1 MTPFSAPR
9 RVTQWRQKTGFEKT
23 GFSQKP
29 RSIVSTQKNQE
40 AVMKNLRKMT
50 SSVGSYVSNRILIAV
65 LLSIVALA
73 VAVPSQAQRT
83 TFTMPRFTPPAQT
96 YHPPAQT
103 YHPPAQT
110 SRPAQTQSR
119 PAQPQST
126 PRATGSTPQP
136 QPKTT
141 QPRPAAPSRAEVQKQ
156 EKAQARAQKEEQKQN
171 QKQQKGQARQQK
183 EQQKQQQKQAKEQQ
197 KEQARQQKALQKK
210 QQNDNKVAKAPK
222 ARSASPSVAKAP
234 PSKTPVNNEE
244 AKSSTGASS
253 TASQTQVQRLN
264 ASRSNMS
271 GINRK
276 PLPAGEVTVHPNGR
290 MTLKA
295 EGGRQY
301 GLRSNGTIASYGDRE
316 KTVSFDKQGKVSS
329 IHTASMDIHNGAH
342 GQRTIVSHRADGSK
356 VVSTGRHSGYVE
368 RNLVMNN
375 RNYIQRTTL
384 INQRVY
390 TRTFLANG
398 FGGVAFVP
406 PAFFAPGFYGWAYYP
421 WAAPI
426 SFTWGWLGAPWYAGP
441 YFVASPRYTSAAFW
455 LTDYMIGETL
465 ATAYQLHHDAAG
477 FDDAS
482 DDMSADNST
491 ADFTDAGTSPDGDSD
506 PETVR
511 TNATTPITAEL
522 KTEIAEEIRQQ
533 LASDNAEASNP
544 SQASFDMLPSA
555 LSTPNHVFVVSNDL
569 DVTTTDQQL
578 CALQAGDMLQ
588 LMTPAASDSGLVEL
602 RVASSKR
609 TDCPAGVLVSVSL
622 TDLQEMQNN
631 FQAQIEAGLG
641 TLRNNQ
647 GRNGLP
653 SAPPDAVAAPPRP
666 AVTGLAP
673 VSAADSSAALDQQ
686 REQADQAEKQ
696 AASGLF

>member
-1 MTPFSAPR
+1 
-9 RVTQWRQKTGFEKT
+9 
-23 GFSQKP
+23 
-29 RSIVSTQKNQE
+29 
-40 AVMKNLRKMT
+40 MKNPRKMT
-50 SSVGSYVSNRILIAV
+50 SSVRSYVSNRILIAV
-65 LLSIVALA
+65 LLSIAAALA
-73 VAVPSQAQRT
+73 AAVPSQAQRT

-103 YHPPAQT
+103 YHPQ
-110 SRPAQTQSR
+110 AQTQSR
-119 PAQPQST
+119 PAPTPRPAQPQPT

-136 QPKTT
+136 RPQTT
-141 QPRPAAPSRAEVQKQ
+141 QPRPSAPSRKEAQKQ
-156 EKAQARAQKEEQKQN
+156 EKAQALAHKEEQKQN
-171 QKQQKGQARQQK
+171 QKQQKVQARQQK
-183 EQQKQQQKQAKEQQ
+183 EQQKQQQKRAKEQQ
-197 KEQARQQKALQKK
+197 KEQARQQKELQKK
-210 QQNDNKVAKAPK
+210 QQSDNKAAKSAKAPK
-222 ARSASPSVAKAP
+222 ARGASPSVAKAP
-234 PSKTPVNNEE
+234 ASKAPVNSAG
-244 AKSSTGASS
+244 AKSSTGVSS
-253 TASQTQVQRLN
+253 TASQTQVERLN
-264 ASRSNMS
+264 SSRSSMT
-271 GINRK
+271 GINRR
-276 PLPAGEVTVHPNGR
+276 PLPAGEMTVHPNGR

-301 GLRSNGTIASYGDRE
+301 GLRANGTIASYSDRE

-329 IHTASMDIHNGAH
+329 IHTANMDIHNGAH
-342 GQRTIVSHRADGSK
+342 GQRTIISHRPDGSK

-368 RNLVMNN
+368 RNVVMNN
-375 RNYIQRTTL
+375 RSYVQRTTV

-441 YFVASPRYTSAAFW
+441 YFAASPRYPSAAFW

-482 DDMSADNST
+482 DDISADGST
-491 ADFTDAGTSPDGDSD
+491 ADSTDASTSADGDSD
-506 PETVR
+506 PETIR
-511 TNATTPITAEL
+511 ANAATPITAEL
-522 KTEIAEEIRQQ
+522 KAEIAEEVRQE
-533 LASDNAEASNP
+533 LANDNAEASNP
-544 SQASFDMLPSA
+544 SQASFEMLPAA

-609 TDCPAGVLVSVSL
+609 ADCPAGVLVSVSL
-622 TDLQEMQNN
+622 TDLQEMQNS

-641 TLRNNQ
+641 TLRDNQ

-666 AVTGLAP
+666 VTGLAP
-673 VSAADSSAALDQQ
+673 FSAADSAVALDQQ
-686 REQADQAEKQ
+686 REQAEQAEKQ
-696 AASGLF
+696 AASGSL

>member
-1 MTPFSAPR
+1 
-9 RVTQWRQKTGFEKT
+9 
-23 GFSQKP
+23 
-29 RSIVSTQKNQE
+29 
-40 AVMKNLRKMT
+40 MKNPRKMT
-50 SSVGSYVSNRILIAV
+50 SSLGACVSNRVLIAV
-65 LLSIVALA
+65 LLSIVALVA
-73 VAVPSQAQRT
+73 AVPSQAQRT

-96 YHPPAQT
+96 YRPPAQT

-110 SRPAQTQSR
+110 QSRPAATPR
-119 PAQPQST
+119 PAQPQSS
-126 PRATGSTPQP
+126 PRTTGSTPQP
-136 QPKTT
+136 RREST
-141 QPRPAAPSRAEVQKQ
+141 QPRSTAPSSKEAQKQ
-156 EKAQARAQKEEQKQN
+156 EKVQARAQKEEQKQN
-171 QKQQKGQARQQK
+171 QKQQKVQARQQK

-197 KEQARQQKALQKK
+197 KEQARQQEELQKK
-210 QQNDNKVAKAPK
+210 QKNDNKVAKSSKAPK
-222 ARSASPSVAKAP
+222 TRTASPSEAKAP
-234 PSKTPVNNEE
+234 ASKAPANKAPTNKVESKT
-244 AKSSTGASS
+244 STGAPS
-253 TASQTQVQRLN
+253 TASQTQIERLN
-264 ASRSNMS
+264 SSRSNMT
-271 GINRK
+271 GINRR
-276 PLPAGEVTVHPNGR
+276 PLPAGEMTVHPNGR

-301 GLRSNGTIASYGDRE
+301 GLRSNGTIASYSDRK
-316 KTVSFDKQGKVSS
+316 KTVSFDKQGRVSS

-342 GQRTIVSHRADGSK
+342 GQRTIISHRADGSK
-356 VVSTGRHSGYVE
+356 VVSTSRHSGYVE
-368 RNLVMNN
+368 RSVVMNN
-375 RNYIQRTTL
+375 RSYVQRTTV

-426 SFTWGWLGAPWYAGP
+426 SFTWGWFGAPWYAGP
-441 YFVASPRYTSAAFW
+441 YFAASPRYPSAAFW

-482 DDMSADNST
+482 DDISADGST
-491 ADFTDAGTSPDGDSD
+491 ADSTDASTSADGDSD
-506 PETVR
+506 PETIR
-511 TNATTPITAEL
+511 ADATTPITAEL
-522 KTEIAEEIRQQ
+522 KAEIAEEVRQE
-533 LASDNAEASNP
+533 LANDNAEASNP
-544 SQASFDMLPSA
+544 SQASFEMLPAA

-609 TDCPAGVLVSVSL
+609 ADCPAGVLVSISL
-622 TDLQEMQNN
+622 ADLQEMQNS

-641 TLRNNQ
+641 TLRDNQ

-666 AVTGLAP
+666 VTGLAP
-673 VSAADSSAALDQQ
+673 FSAADSAVALDQQ
-686 REQADQAEKQ
+686 REQAEQAEKQ
-696 AASGLF
+696 AASGSL

>member
-1 MTPFSAPR
+1 
-9 RVTQWRQKTGFEKT
+9 
-23 GFSQKP
+23 
-29 RSIVSTQKNQE
+29 
-40 AVMKNLRKMT
+40 MKNPRKMT

-73 VAVPSQAQRT
+73 AAAPSQAQRT

-110 SRPAQTQSR
+110 QSRPAPTPR
-119 PAQPQST
+119 PAQPQPT

-136 QPKTT
+136 RPQTT
-141 QPRPAAPSRAEVQKQ
+141 QPRPSAPSRKEAQKQ
-156 EKAQARAQKEEQKQN
+156 EKAQALAHKEEQKQN
-171 QKQQKGQARQQK
+171 QKQQKVQARQQK

-197 KEQARQQKALQKK
+197 KEQQKK
-210 QQNDNKVAKAPK
+210 QKTDNRAAKSAKSPKVPSESPAIAKAPT
-222 ARSASPSVAKAP
+222 STAP
-234 PSKTPVNNEE
+234 ANNAG
-244 AKSSTGASS
+244 AKSSTRASS
-253 TASQTQVQRLN
+253 TASQTQIERLN
-264 ASRSNMS
+264 ASRSNMT
-271 GINRK
+271 GINHR
-276 PLPAGEVTVHPNGR
+276 PLPGGEMTVHPNGR

-301 GLRSNGTIASYGDRE
+301 GLRANGTIASYSDRE

-342 GQRTIVSHRADGSK
+342 GQRTIISHRADGSK

-368 RNLVMNN
+368 RNVVMNN
-375 RNYIQRTTL
+375 RSYVQRTTV

-441 YFVASPRYTSAAFW
+441 YFAASPRYPSAAFW

-482 DDMSADNST
+482 DDISADGST
-491 ADFTDAGTSPDGDSD
+491 ADSTDAGTSADGDSD
-506 PETVR
+506 PETIR
-511 TNATTPITAEL
+511 ANAATPITAEL
-522 KTEIAEEIRQQ
+522 KAEIAEEVRQE
-533 LASDNAEASNP
+533 LANDNAEASNP
-544 SQASFDMLPSA
+544 SQASFEMLPAA

-609 TDCPAGVLVSVSL
+609 ADCPAGVLVSVSL
-622 TDLQEMQNN
+622 TDLQEMQNS

-641 TLRNNQ
+641 TLRDNQ

-666 AVTGLAP
+666 VTGLAP
-673 VSAADSSAALDQQ
+673 FSAADSAVALDQQ

-696 AASGLF
+696 AASGSL

>member
-1 MTPFSAPR
+1 
-9 RVTQWRQKTGFEKT
+9 
-23 GFSQKP
+23 
-29 RSIVSTQKNQE
+29 
-40 AVMKNLRKMT
+40 MKNPRKMT

-65 LLSIVALA
+65 LLSIAALA
-73 VAVPSQAQRT
+73 AAVPSQAQRT

-110 SRPAQTQSR
+110 QSRPAPTPRPAQT
-119 PAQPQST
+119 PST
-126 PRATGSTPQP
+126 PRTTGSTPQP
-136 QPKTT
+136 RPGTT
-141 QPRPAAPSRAEVQKQ
+141 QPRPPAPSRKEVQRQ
-156 EKAQARAQKEEQKQN
+156 EKSQARAQKEEQKQN
-171 QKQQKGQARQQK
+171 QKQQKEQARQRQ

-197 KEQARQQKALQKK
+197 KDQARQQKELQKK
-210 QQNDNKVAKAPK
+210 QQSDNKAAKSAQAPK
-222 ARSASPSVAKAP
+222 TRSASPSVAKAP
-234 PSKTPVNNEE
+234 ASKAPVNNAG

-253 TASQTQVQRLN
+253 TASQTQIERLN
-264 ASRSNMS
+264 SSRSSMT
-271 GINRK
+271 GINRR
-276 PLPAGEVTVHPNGR
+276 PLPAGEMTVHPDGR

-295 EGGRQY
+295 EAGRQY
-301 GLRSNGTIASYGDRE
+301 GLRSNGTIASYSDRE

-329 IHTASMDIHNGAH
+329 IHTAGMDIHNGAH
-342 GQRTIVSHRADGSK
+342 GQRTVISRRADGSK

-368 RNLVMNN
+368 RNVVMNN
-375 RNYIQRTTL
+375 RSYVQRTTM

-406 PAFFAPGFYGWAYYP
+406 PAFFAPAFYGWAYYP

-426 SFTWGWLGAPWYAGP
+426 SFTWGWFGAPWYDGP
-441 YFVASPRYTSAAFW
+441 YFVASPRYPSAAFW

-482 DDMSADNST
+482 DDMSADDST
-491 ADFTDAGTSPDGDSD
+491 PDSTEASTSADGDSD
-506 PETVR
+506 RETVR
-511 TNATTPITAEL
+511 ADAATPITVEL
-522 KTEIAEEIRQQ
+522 KAEIAEEIRQQ
-533 LASDNAEASNP
+533 VANDNAEASNP
-544 SQASFDMLPSA
+544 SQASFDMLPAA

-588 LMTPAASDSGLVEL
+588 LLTPGASDSGLVEL

-609 TDCPAGVLVSVSL
+609 MDCPAGVLVSVSL

-641 TLRNNQ
+641 TLRDTQ

-653 SAPPDAVAAPPRP
+653 GAPPDAVAAPPRP
-666 AVTGLAP
+666 LTGLAP
-673 VSAADSSAALDQQ
+673 FSAADSAVALDQQ

-696 AASGLF
+696 AASGLL

>member
-1 MTPFSAPR
+1 
-9 RVTQWRQKTGFEKT
+9 
-23 GFSQKP
+23 
-29 RSIVSTQKNQE
+29 
-40 AVMKNLRKMT
+40 MKNPRKMT

-65 LLSIVALA
+65 LLSIAALA
-73 VAVPSQAQRT
+73 AAVPSQAQRT
-83 TFTMPRFTPPAQT
+83 TFTMPRFTPPTQT
-96 YHPPAQT
+96 YRPPAQT

-110 SRPAQTQSR
+110 QSRPAPTSRPAQT
-119 PAQPQST
+119 PST
-126 PRATGSTPQP
+126 PRTTGSTPQP
-136 QPKTT
+136 RPETT
-141 QPRPAAPSRAEVQKQ
+141 QPRPSAPSRKEVDQH
-156 EKAQARAQKEEQKQN
+156 EKAQARAQNEEQKQN
-171 QKQQKGQARQQK
+171 QKQQKEQARQQK
-183 EQQKQQQKQAKEQQ
+183 EQQKQQQKRAKEQQ
-197 KEQARQQKALQKK
+197 KEQARQQKELQKK
-210 QQNDNKVAKAPK
+210 QKSDNKVAKSVKAPK
-222 ARSASPSVAKAP
+222 ARSTSPSVAKAP
-234 PSKTPVNNEE
+234 ASKAPVNNAG

-253 TASQTQVQRLN
+253 TASQTQIERLN
-264 ASRSNMS
+264 ASRSNMT
-271 GINRK
+271 GINRR
-276 PLPAGEVTVHPNGR
+276 PLPAGEMTVHPNGR

-301 GLRSNGTIASYGDRE
+301 GLRANGTIASYSDRE

-342 GQRTIVSHRADGSK
+342 GQRTIISHRADGSK

-368 RNLVMNN
+368 RNVVMNN
-375 RNYIQRTTL
+375 RSYVQRTTV

-426 SFTWGWLGAPWYAGP
+426 SFTWGWFGAPWYAGP
-441 YFVASPRYTSAAFW
+441 YFVASPRYPSAAFW

-477 FDDAS
+477 FDDVS
-482 DDMSADNST
+482 DDMSGDGSAADL
-491 ADFTDAGTSPDGDSD
+491 TDAGTSADGDSA
-506 PETVR
+506 PETAR
-511 TNATTPITAEL
+511 ADATTPITAEL
-522 KTEIAEEIRQQ
+522 KAELAEEIRQQ
-533 LASDNAEASNP
+533 LTNDNAEATNP
-544 SQASFDMLPSA
+544 SQASFDMLPAA

-609 TDCPAGVLVSVSL
+609 LDCPAGVLVSVSL
-622 TDLQEMQNN
+622 TDLQEMQNS

-641 TLRNNQ
+641 TLRDNQ

-653 SAPPDAVAAPPRP
+653 SAPPDAVSAPPRP
-666 AVTGLAP
+666 VTGLAP
-673 VSAADSSAALDQQ
+673 FSAADSAVALDQQ
-686 REQADQAEKQ
+686 REQADQAEKL
-696 AASGLF
+696 AASGSL

>member
-1 MTPFSAPR
+1 
-9 RVTQWRQKTGFEKT
+9 
-23 GFSQKP
+23 
-29 RSIVSTQKNQE
+29 
-40 AVMKNLRKMT
+40 MKNPRKMT

-65 LLSIVALA
+65 LLSIAALA
-73 VAVPSQAQRT
+73 AAVPSQAQRT
-83 TFTMPRFTPPAQT
+83 TFTMPRFTPPTQT
-96 YHPPAQT
+96 YRPPAQT

-110 SRPAQTQSR
+110 QSRPAPTSRPAQT
-119 PAQPQST
+119 PST
-126 PRATGSTPQP
+126 PRTTGSTPQP
-136 QPKTT
+136 RPETT
-141 QPRPAAPSRAEVQKQ
+141 QPRPSAPSRKEVDQH
-156 EKAQARAQKEEQKQN
+156 EKAQARAQNEEQKQN
-171 QKQQKGQARQQK
+171 QKQQKEQAR
-183 EQQKQQQKQAKEQQ
+183 QQKQQQKRAKEQQ
-197 KEQARQQKALQKK
+197 KEQARQQKELQKK
-210 QQNDNKVAKAPK
+210 QKSDNKVAKSVKAPK
-222 ARSASPSVAKAP
+222 ARSTSPSVAKAP
-234 PSKTPVNNEE
+234 ASKAPVNNTG

-253 TASQTQVQRLN
+253 TASQTQIERLN
-264 ASRSNMS
+264 ASHSNMT
-271 GINRK
+271 GINRR
-276 PLPAGEVTVHPNGR
+276 PLPAGEMTVHPNGR

-301 GLRSNGTIASYGDRE
+301 GLRANGTIASYSDRE

-342 GQRTIVSHRADGSK
+342 GQRTIISHRADGSK

-368 RNLVMNN
+368 RNVVMNN
-375 RNYIQRTTL
+375 RSYVQRTTV

-426 SFTWGWLGAPWYAGP
+426 SFTWGWFGAPWYAGP
-441 YFVASPRYTSAAFW
+441 YFVASPRYPSAAFW

-477 FDDAS
+477 FDDVS
-482 DDMSADNST
+482 DDMSGDGSAADL
-491 ADFTDAGTSPDGDSD
+491 TDAGTSADGDSA
-506 PETVR
+506 PETAR
-511 TNATTPITAEL
+511 ADATTPITAEL
-522 KTEIAEEIRQQ
+522 KAELAEEIRQQ
-533 LASDNAEASNP
+533 LTNDNAEATNP
-544 SQASFDMLPSA
+544 SQASFDMLPAA

-609 TDCPAGVLVSVSL
+609 LDCPAGVLVSVSL
-622 TDLQEMQNN
+622 TDLQEMQNS

-641 TLRNNQ
+641 TLRDNQ

-653 SAPPDAVAAPPRP
+653 SAPPDAVSAPPRP
-666 AVTGLAP
+666 VTGLAP
-673 VSAADSSAALDQQ
+673 FSAADSAVALDQQ
-686 REQADQAEKQ
+686 REQADQAEKL
-696 AASGLF
+696 AASGSL

>member
-1 MTPFSAPR
+1 
-9 RVTQWRQKTGFEKT
+9 
-23 GFSQKP
+23 
-29 RSIVSTQKNQE
+29 
-40 AVMKNLRKMT
+40 MKNPRKMT
-50 SSVGSYVSNRILIAV
+50 TSVGSYVSNRILIAV

-119 PAQPQST
+119 PAQTPST
-126 PRATGSTPQP
+126 PRTTGSTPQP
-136 QPKTT
+136 RPEAT
-141 QPRPAAPSRAEVQKQ
+141 QPRPSAPSRQEVHQH

-171 QKQQKGQARQQK
+171 QKQQKEQARQQK

-197 KEQARQQKALQKK
+197 KEQAREQKK
-210 QQNDNKVAKAPK
+210 QKSDNKVATSVKAPK
-222 ARSASPSVAKAP
+222 TRSASPSVAKAP
-234 PSKTPVNNEE
+234 PSKAPVNN
-244 AKSSTGASS
+244 AGTKSSTGAS
-253 TASQTQVQRLN
+253 TASQTQIERLN
-264 ASRSNMS
+264 ASRSNMT
-271 GINRK
+271 GINRR
-276 PLPAGEVTVHPNGR
+276 PLPAGEMTVHPNGR

-301 GLRSNGTIASYGDRE
+301 GLRSNGTIASYSDRE

-342 GQRTIVSHRADGSK
+342 GQRTIISHRADGSK
-356 VVSTGRHSGYVE
+356 VVSTGPHSGYVE
-368 RNLVMNN
+368 RNVVMNN
-375 RNYIQRTTL
+375 RSYVQRTTV

-426 SFTWGWLGAPWYAGP
+426 SFTWGWFGAPWYAGP
-441 YFVASPRYTSAAFW
+441 YFVASPRYPSAAFW

-477 FDDAS
+477 FEDAS
-482 DDMSADNST
+482 DDMSSDDSTT
-491 ADFTDAGTSPDGDSD
+491 ADSTDASTSADGDSD
-506 PETVR
+506 PETAR
-511 TNATTPITAEL
+511 ADATTPITAEL
-522 KTEIAEEIRQQ
+522 KAEIAEEIRQQ
-533 LASDNAEASNP
+533 LTNDNAEATNP
-544 SQASFDMLPSA
+544 SQASFDMLPAA

-609 TDCPAGVLVSVSL
+609 LDCPTGVLVSVSL
-622 TDLQEMQNN
+622 TDLQEMQNS

-641 TLRNNQ
+641 TLRDTQ

-666 AVTGLAP
+666 VTGLAP
-673 VSAADSSAALDQQ
+673 FSAADSAVALDQQ
-686 REQADQAEKQ
+686 REQADQAEKR
-696 AASGLF
+696 AAFGSF

>member
-1 MTPFSAPR
+1 
-9 RVTQWRQKTGFEKT
+9 
-23 GFSQKP
+23 
-29 RSIVSTQKNQE
+29 
-40 AVMKNLRKMT
+40 MKNPRKMT

-65 LLSIVALA
+65 LLSIAALA
-73 VAVPSQAQRT
+73 AAVPSQAQRT

-110 SRPAQTQSR
+110 QSRPAPTPRPAQT
-119 PAQPQST
+119 PST

-136 QPKTT
+136 RPQTT
-141 QPRPAAPSRAEVQKQ
+141 QPRPSAPSRKEAQKQ
-156 EKAQARAQKEEQKQN
+156 EKAQALAHKEEQKQN
-171 QKQQKGQARQQK
+171 QKQQKVQARQQK
-183 EQQKQQQKQAKEQQ
+183 EQQKQQQKRAKEQQ
-197 KEQARQQKALQKK
+197 KEQARQQKELQKK
-210 QQNDNKVAKAPK
+210 QQSDNKAAKSAKAPK
-222 ARSASPSVAKAP
+222 ARGASPSAAKAP
-234 PSKTPVNNEE
+234 ASKAPVNNAG
-244 AKSSTGASS
+244 AKSSTGPSS
-253 TASQTQVQRLN
+253 TASQTQIERLN
-264 ASRSNMS
+264 SSRSNMT
-271 GINRK
+271 GINRR
-276 PLPAGEVTVHPNGR
+276 PLPAGEMTVHPNGR

-301 GLRSNGTIASYGDRE
+301 GLRANGTIASYSDRE

-329 IHTASMDIHNGAH
+329 IHTANMDIHNGAH
-342 GQRTIVSHRADGSK
+342 GQRTVISHRADGSK

-368 RNLVMNN
+368 RNVVMNN
-375 RNYIQRTTL
+375 RSYVQRTAV
-384 INQRVY
+384 INQRAY

-426 SFTWGWLGAPWYAGP
+426 SFTWGWFGAPWYAGP
-441 YFVASPRYTSAAFW
+441 YFVASPRYPSAAFW

-482 DDMSADNST
+482 DDMSGDGSA
-491 ADFTDAGTSPDGDSD
+491 AGLTDAGTSADGDSA

-511 TNATTPITAEL
+511 ADATTPITAEL
-522 KTEIAEEIRQQ
+522 KAEIAEEIRQQ
-533 LASDNAEASNP
+533 LTTDNAEASNP
-544 SQASFDMLPSA
+544 SQASFDMLPAA

-622 TDLQEMQNN
+622 TDLQEMQNS

-641 TLRNNQ
+641 TLRDNQ

-666 AVTGLAP
+666 VTGLAP
-673 VSAADSSAALDQQ
+673 FSAADSAVALDQQ

-696 AASGLF
+696 AASGSL

>member
-1 MTPFSAPR
+1 
-9 RVTQWRQKTGFEKT
+9 
-23 GFSQKP
+23 
-29 RSIVSTQKNQE
+29 
-40 AVMKNLRKMT
+40 MKNPRKMT
-50 SSVGSYVSNRILIAV
+50 TSVGSYVSNRILIAV

-119 PAQPQST
+119 PAQTPST
-126 PRATGSTPQP
+126 PRTTGSTPQP
-136 QPKTT
+136 RPETT
-141 QPRPAAPSRAEVQKQ
+141 QPRPSAPSRQEVHQH
-156 EKAQARAQKEEQKQN
+156 EKAQARAHKEEQKQN
-171 QKQQKGQARQQK
+171 QKQQKEQARQQK

-197 KEQARQQKALQKK
+197 KEQAREQKELQKK
-210 QQNDNKVAKAPK
+210 QKSDNKVAKSVKAPK
-222 ARSASPSVAKAP
+222 TRSASPSVAKAP
-234 PSKTPVNNEE
+234 PSKAPVNN
-244 AKSSTGASS
+244 AGTKSSTGAS
-253 TASQTQVQRLN
+253 TASQTQIERLN
-264 ASRSNMS
+264 ASRSNMT
-271 GINRK
+271 GINRR
-276 PLPAGEVTVHPNGR
+276 PLPAGEMTVHPNGR

-301 GLRSNGTIASYGDRE
+301 GLRSNGTIASYSDRE

-342 GQRTIVSHRADGSK
+342 GQRTIISHRADGSK
-356 VVSTGRHSGYVE
+356 VVSTGPHSGYVE
-368 RNLVMNN
+368 RNVVMNN
-375 RNYIQRTTL
+375 RSYVQRTTV

-426 SFTWGWLGAPWYAGP
+426 SFTWGWFGAPWYAGP
-441 YFVASPRYTSAAFW
+441 YFVASPRYPSAAFW

-477 FDDAS
+477 FEDAS
-482 DDMSADNST
+482 DDMSSDDSTT
-491 ADFTDAGTSPDGDSD
+491 ADSTDASTSADGDSD
-506 PETVR
+506 PETAR
-511 TNATTPITAEL
+511 ADATTPITAEL
-522 KTEIAEEIRQQ
+522 KAEIAEEIRQQ
-533 LASDNAEASNP
+533 LTNDNAEATNP
-544 SQASFDMLPSA
+544 SQASFDMLPAA

-609 TDCPAGVLVSVSL
+609 LDCPAGVLVSVSL
-622 TDLQEMQNN
+622 TDLQEMQNS

-641 TLRNNQ
+641 TLRDTQ

-666 AVTGLAP
+666 VTGLAP
-673 VSAADSSAALDQQ
+673 FSAADSAVALDQQ
-686 REQADQAEKQ
+686 REQADQAEKR
-696 AASGLF
+696 AAFGSF

>member
-1 MTPFSAPR
+1 
-9 RVTQWRQKTGFEKT
+9 
-23 GFSQKP
+23 
-29 RSIVSTQKNQE
+29 
-40 AVMKNLRKMT
+40 MKNPRKMT

-65 LLSIVALA
+65 LLSIAALA
-73 VAVPSQAQRT
+73 AAVPSQAQRT
-83 TFTMPRFTPPAQT
+83 TFTMPRFTPPTQT
-96 YHPPAQT
+96 YRPPAQT

-110 SRPAQTQSR
+110 QSRPAPTSRPAQT
-119 PAQPQST
+119 PST
-126 PRATGSTPQP
+126 PRTTGSTPQP
-136 QPKTT
+136 RPETT
-141 QPRPAAPSRAEVQKQ
+141 QPRPSAPSRKEVDQH

-171 QKQQKGQARQQK
+171 QKQQKEQAR
-183 EQQKQQQKQAKEQQ
+183 QQ
-197 KEQARQQKALQKK
+197 KEQARQQKELQKK
-210 QQNDNKVAKAPK
+210 QKSDNKVAKSVKAPK
-222 ARSASPSVAKAP
+222 ARSTSPSVAKAP
-234 PSKTPVNNEE
+234 ASKAPVNNTG

-253 TASQTQVQRLN
+253 TASQTQIERLN
-264 ASRSNMS
+264 ASHSNMT
-271 GINRK
+271 GINRR
-276 PLPAGEVTVHPNGR
+276 PLPAGEMTVHPNGR

-301 GLRSNGTIASYGDRE
+301 GLRANGTIASYSDRE

-342 GQRTIVSHRADGSK
+342 GQRTIISHRADGSK

-368 RNLVMNN
+368 RNVVMNN
-375 RNYIQRTTL
+375 RSYVQRTTV

-426 SFTWGWLGAPWYAGP
+426 SFTWGWFGAPWYAGP
-441 YFVASPRYTSAAFW
+441 YFVASPRYPSAAFW

-477 FDDAS
+477 FDDVS
-482 DDMSADNST
+482 DDMSGDGSAADL
-491 ADFTDAGTSPDGDSD
+491 TDAGTSADGDSA
-506 PETVR
+506 PETAR
-511 TNATTPITAEL
+511 ADATTPITAEL
-522 KTEIAEEIRQQ
+522 KAELAEEIRQQ
-533 LASDNAEASNP
+533 LTNDNAEATNP
-544 SQASFDMLPSA
+544 SQASFDMLPAA

-609 TDCPAGVLVSVSL
+609 LDCPAGVLVSVSL
-622 TDLQEMQNN
+622 TDLQEMQNS

-641 TLRNNQ
+641 TLRDNQ

-653 SAPPDAVAAPPRP
+653 SAPPDAVSAPPRP
-666 AVTGLAP
+666 VTGLAP
-673 VSAADSSAALDQQ
+673 FSAADSAVALDQQ
-686 REQADQAEKQ
+686 REQADQAEKL
-696 AASGLF
+696 AASGSL